1 MLSASIP
8 ELPEIDDS
16 MSAIASYLQTNLND
30 RIAQISPDVVAVRST
45 ACYNSLP
52 RDLSSFPL
60 LKVYRTTDTFTL
72 TGNLTQAVVGYCF
85 SFPDEERIPGI
96 LRWVALQVNFLLRE
110 WAIAHKECSPRIE
123 YNEEFRAEYRVMT
136 FNSEPLYSLLQFNFQ
151 LMEDNL
157 WLG

>member
-1 MLSASIP
+1 MLATDTP
-8 ELPEIDDS
+8 QLPQFDDS
-16 MSAIASYLQTNLND
+16 MSVLASYLQSGLNE
-30 RIAQISPDVVAVRST
+30 RIQQIYPGVVAVRNT

-60 LKVYRTTDTFTL
+60 LKVYRNVDTFTP
-72 TGNLTQAVVGYCF
+72 TGNTTQAVIGYCQ
-85 SFPDEERIPGI
+85 SFPEEERIPGI
-96 LRWVALQVNFLLRE
+96 LRWVAKQINFLLRE

-136 FNSEPLYSLLQFNFQ
+136 LNSEPIYSLLQFNFQ

-157 WLG
+157 YE